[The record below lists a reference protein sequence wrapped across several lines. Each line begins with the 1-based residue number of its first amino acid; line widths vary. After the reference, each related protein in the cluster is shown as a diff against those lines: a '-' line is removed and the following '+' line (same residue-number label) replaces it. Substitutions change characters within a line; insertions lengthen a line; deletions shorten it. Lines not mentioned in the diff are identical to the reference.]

1 MSRLCVLIVIPA
13 QAVESKTVVLY
24 QAEEIYNADDLM
36 VRAKAGVDELSQN
49 TGFEVTV
56 SPSMVA
62 DLTVR
67 SGETYATSQLL
78 KSELVDGK
86 QIDTYVASVMNTYP
100 VSESMSATRLSVT
113 LTSKIYFTYDDDAAR
128 VQMRYTTATIS
139 GSGASRL
146 VMTNGLKTS
155 GIADYVSTSA
165 QYSNPGGTY
174 TLNRC
179 ASTWVSEATGFLHV
193 NDRLYFDDGTYCQ
206 NDFHINRWGE
216 NLY

>member
-1 MSRLCVLIVIPA
+1 MRKLKVIISFLLVVTVMCAYSIPA

-67 SGETYATSQLL
+67 SGETYVTSQLL

-86 QIDTYVASVMNTYP
+86 QIDTYVASVMNT
-100 VSESMSATRLSVT
+100 
-113 LTSKIYFTYDDDAAR
+113 I
-128 VQMRYTTATIS
+128 
-139 GSGASRL
+139 RL
-146 VMTNGLKTS
+146 VN
-155 GIADYVSTSA
+155 
-165 QYSNPGGTY
+165 Q
-174 TLNRC
+174 
-179 ASTWVSEATGFLHV
+179 
-193 NDRLYFDDGTYCQ
+193 
-206 NDFHINRWGE
+206 
-216 NLY
+216 